1 MNIVIL
7 SGRLTKD
14 PDIRYTNSKKAV
26 ATFSLA
32 VDDGKAKD
40 GNRKTQFLNCVAWEK
55 TAELLDQYFKK
66 GDGLTVNGKLTSRS
80 YEQDGKKR
88 YVTEVLVSGIEFPLS
103 KKETY
108 GTEKTTADAFEEF
121 EDDDAEL
128 PF

>member
-26 ATFSLA
+26 ASFSLA
-32 VDDGKAKD
+32 VDDGKDKD
-40 GNRKTQFLNCVAWEK
+40 GNRKAQFLNCVAWEK

-80 YEQDGKKR
+80 YEKDGKKQ

-103 KKETY
+103 KKEA
-108 GTEKTTADAFEEF
+108 KPADTL
-121 EDDDAEL
+121 EDIDEDIDL

>member
-32 VDDGKAKD
+32 VDDGKDKD

-80 YEQDGKKR
+80 YEKDGKKQ

-103 KKETY
+103 KKEAS
-108 GTEKTTADAFEEF
+108 KPADTL
-121 EDDDAEL
+121 EDIDEDIDL

>member
-14 PDIRYTNSKKAV
+14 PDIRYTIPKKAV
-26 ATFSLA
+26 ASFSLA
-32 VDDGKAKD
+32 VDDGKDKD

-80 YEQDGKKR
+80 YEKDGKKQ

-103 KKETY
+103 KKEA
-108 GTEKTTADAFEEF
+108 KPADTL
-121 EDDDAEL
+121 EDIDEDIDL

>member
-32 VDDGKAKD
+32 VDDGKDKD
-40 GNRKTQFLNCVAWEK
+40 GKRKTQFLNCVAWEK

-80 YEQDGKKR
+80 YEKDGKKQ

-103 KKETY
+103 KKEAS
-108 GTEKTTADAFEEF
+108 KPADTL
-121 EDDDAEL
+121 EDIDEDIDL

>member
-26 ATFSLA
+26 ASFSLA
-32 VDDGKAKD
+32 VDDGKDKD

-66 GDGLTVNGKLTSRS
+66 GDGLTVNGKLTSRA
-80 YEQDGKKR
+80 YEKDGRKQ
-88 YVTEVLVSGIEFPLS
+88 YVTEVLVSGTEFPLS
-103 KKETY
+103 KKEA
-108 GTEKTTADAFEEF
+108 KPADTL
-121 EDDDAEL
+121 EDIDEDIDL

>member
-1 MNIVIL
+1 MNIVIF

-26 ATFSLA
+26 ASFSLA
-32 VDDGKAKD
+32 VDDGKDKD
-40 GNRKTQFLNCVAWEK
+40 GNRKAQFLNCVAWEK

-80 YEQDGKKR
+80 YEKDGKKQ

-103 KKETY
+103 KKEA
-108 GTEKTTADAFEEF
+108 KPADTL
-121 EDDDAEL
+121 EDIDEDIDL